1 MKNKFAFFP
10 LFLVTLFAACSSKKS
25 ANKSRFPLPKQAEE
39 SSIYI
44 APCPQIADDF
54 IRGMDAS
61 SVLSVE
67 KSGAKFYG
75 FDGKEQDVF
84 LTLAQG
90 GINYVRFR
98 VWNDPFDENGNGY
111 GGGNN
116 NLDTAIELGKRA
128 TAAGLKTQID
138 FHYSDFWADPKRQHA
153 PKAWQDLDIEKKS
166 AALYEFTKSSLNK
179 LLDAGVDV
187 AMVQVGNEINNGMA
201 GETGF
206 INVAKLLQEGSRAVR
221 EVAKSRKKEIS
232 VALHYTHINLEN
244 YPDEISRIAMALKNF
259 KIDYDIMGLSFYPF
273 WDGTMANMQRVVKMF
288 RDDYQKKVMI
298 AETSYPFTSEDGDGF
313 GNAFAGKE
321 KDLVPGYPATPQGQ
335 ARAVRDVCAFS
346 NEAGAMGVFYWEGT
360 WIPVGKATEDNSAK
374 WEKFG
379 SGWASSYCAK
389 YDPEDGALYYGGGSW
404 DNQAMFDFY
413 GRPLESLK
421 VWRYLRYGTKCQV
434 KIDYIPS
441 VEISCDVGG
450 TVNLPSAIPVI
461 MNDGK
466 TEQLV
471 VSWNQDDVEKIST
484 QKAVVFSVA
493 GKVEDKNISARFE
506 VKSINHAKNPSFEDS
521 DTSMWKIIFRGENPT
536 DFQKKEADAH
546 SGKTAL
552 HFYSEQE
559 MDFEI
564 SQTLEGLE
572 NGIYAV
578 SLFAQGGD
586 VSKNSQMEIF
596 AHSGGKEISEP
607 FMVTTWVD
615 WKNPKITGIKVDDGK
630 LTFGAR
636 IKCNAKGWGTLD
648 DFSVFKIDSY

>member
-1 MKNKFAFFP
+1 MKSKLIFFA
-10 LFLVTLFAACSSKKS
+10 LIAATIFASCSAKESKS
-25 ANKSRFPLPKQAEE
+25 AGKIKFPLPKSAEE
-39 SSIYI
+39 SPIYVE
-44 APCPQIADDF
+44 PCPKIGDDF

-61 SVLSVE
+61 AVLSVE

-75 FDGKEQDVF
+75 FDGKVQDVF

-116 NLDTAIELGKRA
+116 DLATAIELGKRA
-128 TAAGLKTQID
+128 TVAGLKTQID

-166 AALYEFTKSSLNK
+166 AALYEFTKSSLEK

-187 AMVQVGNEINNGMA
+187 AMVQVGNEINNGMS
-201 GETGF
+201 GEKGF

-221 EVAKSRKKEIS
+221 EVAKSRKKEIA
-232 VALHYTHINLEN
+232 VVLHYTHINREN
-244 YPDEISRIAMALKNF
+244 YPDEITRIAMSLKNY
-259 KIDYDIMGLSFYPF
+259 KIDYDIMGLSYYPF
-273 WDGTMANMQRVVKMF
+273 WDGTMVNMQSVVKMF
-288 RDDYQKKVMI
+288 HDDYGKKVMI
-298 AETSYPFTSEDGDGF
+298 AETSYPFTAEDGDGF

-321 KDLVPGYPATPQGQ
+321 KDLVPGYPATVQGQ
-335 ARAVRDVCAFS
+335 ARAVRDVCALS
-346 NEAGAMGVFYWEGT
+346 CEAGAMGVFYWEGT
-360 WIPVGKATEDNSAK
+360 WIPVGKATEDNSPK

-389 YDPEDGALYYGGGSW
+389 YDPEDGGLYYGGGSW

-421 VWRYLRYGTKCQV
+421 VWRYLRYGTKCQS
-434 KIDYIPS
+434 KIDFIPS

-450 TVNLPSAIPVI
+450 AMNLPSAIPAI
-461 MNDGK
+461 MNNGK
-466 TEQLV
+466 TEQFSV
-471 VSWNQDDVEKIST
+471 QWNQDDVEKIST
-484 QKAVVFSVA
+484 QKAAVFLIG
-493 GKVEDKNISARFE
+493 GKVEDKNIFARFE
-506 VKSINHAKNPSFEDS
+506 VKSINHAKNPSFEEA
-521 DTSMWKIIFRGENPT
+521 DTSMWKVISRGENPT

-586 VSKNSQMEIF
+586 VSKDSRMEVF
-596 AHSGGKEISEP
+596 AISGGKEVREE

-615 WKNPKITGIKVDDGK
+615 WKNPKTSGIKVNDGK

-648 DFSVFKIDSY
+648 DFSVFKID

>member
-1 MKNKFAFFP
+1 MKSKLIFFALIAATIFASCSAKESKSAGKTKFP
-10 LFLVTLFAACSSKKS
+10 LLKS
-25 ANKSRFPLPKQAEE
+25 AEE

-44 APCPQIADDF
+44 EPCPKIGDDF
-54 IRGMDAS
+54 ICGMDAS
-61 SVLSVE
+61 AVLSVE

-75 FDGKEQDVF
+75 FDGNEQDVF

-116 NLDTAIELGKRA
+116 DLATAIELGKRA

-166 AALYEFTKSSLNK
+166 AALYEFTKSSLEK

-187 AMVQVGNEINNGMA
+187 AMVQVGNEINNGMS
-201 GETGF
+201 GEKGF

-221 EVAKSRKKEIS
+221 EVAKSRKKEIA
-232 VALHYTHINLEN
+232 VALHYTHINREN
-244 YPDEISRIAMALKNF
+244 YPDEITRIAMSLKNY
-259 KIDYDIMGLSFYPF
+259 KIDYDIMGLSYYPF
-273 WDGTMANMQRVVKMF
+273 WDGTMANMQSVVKMF
-288 RDDYQKKVMI
+288 REEYGKKVMI

-321 KDLVPGYPATPQGQ
+321 KDLVSGYPATVQGQ
-335 ARAVRDVCAFS
+335 ARAVRDVCALS
-346 NEAGAMGVFYWEGT
+346 CEAGAMGVFYWEGT
-360 WIPVGKATEDNSAK
+360 WIPVGKATEDNSPK

-389 YDPEDGALYYGGGSW
+389 YDPEDGGLYYGGGSW

-421 VWRYLRYGTKCQV
+421 VWRYLRYGTKCQI
-434 KIDYIPS
+434 KIDFIPS

-450 TVNLPSAIPVI
+450 AVNLPSAIPVI
-461 MNDGK
+461 MNNGK
-466 TEQLV
+466 TEQFSV
-471 VSWNQDDVEKIST
+471 QWNQDDVKKIST
-484 QKAVVFSVA
+484 QKAAVFSIG
-493 GKVEDKNISARFE
+493 GKVEDKNIFARFE
-506 VKSINHAKNPSFEDS
+506 VKSINHAKNPSFEEA
-521 DTSMWKIIFRGENPT
+521 DTSMWKVTSRGENPT

-586 VSKNSQMEIF
+586 VSKDSRMEVF
-596 AHSGGKEISEP
+596 AISGGKEVREN

-615 WKNPKITGIKVDDGK
+615 WKNPKTSGIKVSDGK

-648 DFSVFKIDSY
+648 DFSVFKID

>member
-1 MKNKFAFFP
+1 MKSKLIFFTLIAATIFAS
-10 LFLVTLFAACSSKKS
+10 CSAKESKS
-25 ANKSRFPLPKQAEE
+25 AGKIKFPLPKSAEE
-39 SSIYI
+39 SSIYVE
-44 APCPQIADDF
+44 PCPKIGDDF

-61 SVLSVE
+61 AVLSVE

-75 FDGKEQDVF
+75 FDGNEQDVF
-84 LTLAQG
+84 LTLAQS

-116 NLDTAIELGKRA
+116 DLATAIELGKRA
-128 TAAGLKTQID
+128 TVAGLKTQID

-166 AALYEFTKSSLNK
+166 AALYEFTKSSLEK

-187 AMVQVGNEINNGMA
+187 AMVQVGNEINNGMS
-201 GETGF
+201 GEKGF

-221 EVAKSRKKEIS
+221 EVAKSRKKEIA
-232 VALHYTHINLEN
+232 VALHYTHINREN
-244 YPDEISRIAMALKNF
+244 YPDEITRIAMSLKNY
-259 KIDYDIMGLSFYPF
+259 KIDYDIMGLSYYPF
-273 WDGTMANMQRVVKMF
+273 WDGTMANMQSVVKMF
-288 RDDYQKKVMI
+288 REEYGKKVMI

-321 KDLVPGYPATPQGQ
+321 KDLVSGYPATVQGQ
-335 ARAVRDVCAFS
+335 ARAVRDVCALS
-346 NEAGAMGVFYWEGT
+346 CEAGAMGVFYWEGT
-360 WIPVGKATEDNSAK
+360 WIPVGKATEDNSPK

-379 SGWASSYCAK
+379 SGWASSFCAK
-389 YDPEDGALYYGGGSW
+389 YDPEDGGLYYGGGSW

-421 VWRYLRYGTKCQV
+421 VWRYLRYGTKCQI
-434 KIDYIPS
+434 KIDFIPS

-450 TVNLPSAIPVI
+450 AVNLPSTIPVI
-461 MNDGK
+461 MNNGK
-466 TEQLV
+466 TEQFSV
-471 VSWNQDDVEKIST
+471 QWNQDDAEKIST
-484 QKAVVFSVA
+484 QKAAVFLIG
-493 GKVEDKNISARFE
+493 GKVEDKNIFARFE
-506 VKSINHAKNPSFEDS
+506 VKSINHAKNPSFEEA
-521 DTSMWKIIFRGENPT
+521 DTSMWKITSRGENPT

-586 VSKNSQMEIF
+586 VSKDSRMEVF
-596 AHSGGKEISEP
+596 AISGGKEVREN

-615 WKNPKITGIKVDDGK
+615 WKNPKTSGIKVSDGK

-648 DFSVFKIDSY
+648 DFSVFKID

>member
-1 MKNKFAFFP
+1 MKSKLIFF
-10 LFLVTLFAACSSKKS
+10 TLIAAMIFSSCSAKKS
-25 ANKSRFPLPKQAEE
+25 KSAGKTKFPLPKSAEE
-39 SSIYI
+39 SSIYVE
-44 APCPQIADDF
+44 PCPKIGDDF

-61 SVLSVE
+61 AVLSVE

-75 FDGKEQDVF
+75 FDGKVQDVF

-116 NLDTAIELGKRA
+116 DLATAIELGKRA

-153 PKAWQDLDIEKKS
+153 SKAWQDLDIEKKS
-166 AALYEFTKSSLNK
+166 AALYEFTKSSLEK

-187 AMVQVGNEINNGMA
+187 AMVQVGNEINNGMS
-201 GETGF
+201 GEKGF

-221 EVAKSRKKEIS
+221 EVAKSRKKEIA
-232 VALHYTHINLEN
+232 VALHYTHINREN
-244 YPDEISRIAMALKNF
+244 YPDEITRIAMSLKNY
-259 KIDYDIMGLSFYPF
+259 KIDYDIMGLSYYPF
-273 WDGTMANMQRVVKMF
+273 WDGTMANMQSVVKMF
-288 RDDYQKKVMI
+288 REEYGKKVMI

-321 KDLVPGYPATPQGQ
+321 KDLVPGYPATVQGQ
-335 ARAVRDVCAFS
+335 VRAVRDVCALS
-346 NEAGAMGVFYWEGT
+346 CEAGAMGVFYWEGT
-360 WIPVGKATEDNSAK
+360 WIPVGKATEDNSPK

-389 YDPEDGALYYGGGSW
+389 YDPEDGGLYYGGGSW

-421 VWRYLRYGTKCQV
+421 VWRYLRYGTKCQI
-434 KIDYIPS
+434 KIDFIPS

-450 TVNLPSAIPVI
+450 AVNLPSAIPAI
-461 MNDGK
+461 MNNGK
-466 TEQLV
+466 TEQFSV
-471 VSWNQDDVEKIST
+471 QWNQDDAEKIST
-484 QKAVVFSVA
+484 QKAAVFSIG
-493 GKVEDKNISARFE
+493 GKVEDKNIFARFE
-506 VKSINHAKNPSFEDS
+506 VKSINHAKNPSFEEA
-521 DTSMWKIIFRGENPT
+521 DTSMWKVISRGENPT

-586 VSKNSQMEIF
+586 VSKDSRMEVF
-596 AHSGGKEISEP
+596 AISGGKEVREN

-615 WKNPKITGIKVDDGK
+615 WKNPKTSGIKVNDGK

-648 DFSVFKIDSY
+648 DFSVFKID

>member
-1 MKNKFAFFP
+1 MKSKLIFFA
-10 LFLVTLFAACSSKKS
+10 LIAATIFASCSAKKS
-25 ANKSRFPLPKQAEE
+25 KSAGKAKFPLPKSAEE
-39 SSIYI
+39 SSIYVE
-44 APCPQIADDF
+44 PCPKIGDDF

-61 SVLSVE
+61 AVLSVE

-75 FDGKEQDVF
+75 FDGNEQDVF
-84 LTLAQG
+84 LTLAQS

-116 NLDTAIELGKRA
+116 DLATAIELGKRA
-128 TAAGLKTQID
+128 TVAGLKTQID

-166 AALYEFTKSSLNK
+166 AALYEFTKSSLEK

-187 AMVQVGNEINNGMA
+187 AMVQVGNEINNGMS
-201 GETGF
+201 GEKGF

-221 EVAKSRKKEIS
+221 EISKSRKKEIA
-232 VALHYTHINLEN
+232 VALHYTHINREN
-244 YPDEISRIAMALKNF
+244 YPDEITRIAMSLKNY
-259 KIDYDIMGLSFYPF
+259 KIDYDIMGLSYYPF
-273 WDGTMANMQRVVKMF
+273 WDGTMANMQSVVKMF
-288 RDDYQKKVMI
+288 REEYGKKVMI

-321 KDLVPGYPATPQGQ
+321 KDLVPGYPATVQGQ
-335 ARAVRDVCAFS
+335 ARAVRDVCALS
-346 NEAGAMGVFYWEGT
+346 CEAGAMGVFYWEGT
-360 WIPVGKATEDNSAK
+360 WIPVGKATEDNSPK

-389 YDPEDGALYYGGGSW
+389 YDPEDGGLYYGGGSW

-421 VWRYLRYGTKCQV
+421 VWRYLRYGTKCQI
-434 KIDYIPS
+434 KIDFIPS

-461 MNDGK
+461 MNNGK
-466 TEQLV
+466 TEQFSV
-471 VSWNQDDVEKIST
+471 QWNQDDVEKIST
-484 QKAVVFSVA
+484 QKAAVFSIG
-493 GKVEDKNISARFE
+493 GKVEDKNIFARFE
-506 VKSINHAKNPSFEDS
+506 VKSINHAKNPSFEEA
-521 DTSMWKIIFRGENPT
+521 DTSMWKVTSRGENPT

-546 SGKTAL
+546 FGKTAL

-586 VSKNSQMEIF
+586 VSKDSRMEVF
-596 AHSGGKEISEP
+596 AISGGKEVREE
-607 FMVTTWVD
+607 FMVTTWID
-615 WKNPKITGIKVDDGK
+615 WKNPKVSGIKVSDGK

-648 DFSVFKIDSY
+648 DFSVFKID

>member
-1 MKNKFAFFP
+1 MKSKLIFFTFIAATIFAS
-10 LFLVTLFAACSSKKS
+10 CSTKESKS
-25 ANKSRFPLPKQAEE
+25 AGKTKFPLPKSAEE
-39 SSIYI
+39 SLIYI
-44 APCPQIADDF
+44 EPCPQIGDDF

-61 SVLSVE
+61 AVLSVE

-75 FDGKEQDVF
+75 FDGNEQDVF

-116 NLDTAIELGKRA
+116 DLATAIELGKRA
-128 TAAGLKTQID
+128 TVAGLKTQID

-166 AALYEFTKSSLNK
+166 AALYEFTKSSLEK

-187 AMVQVGNEINNGMA
+187 AMVQVGNEINNGMS
-201 GETGF
+201 GEKGF

-221 EVAKSRKKEIS
+221 EVAKSRKKEIA
-232 VALHYTHINLEN
+232 VALHYTHINREN
-244 YPDEISRIAMALKNF
+244 YPDEITRIAMSLKNY
-259 KIDYDIMGLSFYPF
+259 KIDYDIMGLSYYPF
-273 WDGTMANMQRVVKMF
+273 WDGTMANMQSVVKMF
-288 RDDYQKKVMI
+288 REEYGKKVMI

-321 KDLVPGYPATPQGQ
+321 KDLVPGYPATVQGQ
-335 ARAVRDVCAFS
+335 ARAVRDVCALS
-346 NEAGAMGVFYWEGT
+346 CEAGAIGVFYWEGT
-360 WIPVGKATEDNSAK
+360 WIPVGKATEDNSPK

-389 YDPEDGALYYGGGSW
+389 YDPEDGGLYYGGGSW

-421 VWRYLRYGTKCQV
+421 VWRYLRYGTKCQI
-434 KIDYIPS
+434 KIDFIPS

-450 TVNLPSAIPVI
+450 AVNLPSTIPVI
-461 MNDGK
+461 MNNGK
-466 TEQLV
+466 TEQFSV
-471 VSWNQDDVEKIST
+471 QWNQDDVKKIST
-484 QKAVVFSVA
+484 QKAAVFSIG
-493 GKVEDKNISARFE
+493 GKVEDKNIFARFE
-506 VKSINHAKNPSFEDS
+506 VKSINHAKNPSFEGAN
-521 DTSMWKIIFRGENPT
+521 TSMWKVISRGENPT

-586 VSKNSQMEIF
+586 VSKDSRMEVF
-596 AHSGGKEISEP
+596 AISGGKEVREN

-615 WKNPKITGIKVDDGK
+615 WKNPKTSGIKVNDEK

-648 DFSVFKIDSY
+648 DFSVFKID

>member
-1 MKNKFAFFP
+1 MKSKLIFFAFIAAMI
-10 LFLVTLFAACSSKKS
+10 FASCSAKESKSTRKT
-25 ANKSRFPLPKQAEE
+25 KFPLPKSAEE
-39 SSIYI
+39 SSIYVE
-44 APCPQIADDF
+44 PCPKIGDDF

-61 SVLSVE
+61 AVLSVE

-75 FDGKEQDVF
+75 FDGNEQDVF
-84 LTLAQG
+84 LTLAQS

-116 NLDTAIELGKRA
+116 DLATAIELGKRA

-166 AALYEFTKSSLNK
+166 AALYEFTKSSLEK

-187 AMVQVGNEINNGMA
+187 AMVQVGNEINNGMS
-201 GETGF
+201 GEKGF

-221 EVAKSRKKEIS
+221 EVAKSRKKEIA
-232 VALHYTHINLEN
+232 VALHYTHINREN
-244 YPDEISRIAMALKNF
+244 YPDEITRIAMSLKNY
-259 KIDYDIMGLSFYPF
+259 KIDYDIMGLSYYPF
-273 WDGTMANMQRVVKMF
+273 WDGTMANMQSVVKMF
-288 RDDYQKKVMI
+288 REEYGKKVMI

-321 KDLVPGYPATPQGQ
+321 KDLVPGYPATVQGQ
-335 ARAVRDVCAFS
+335 ARAVRDVCALS
-346 NEAGAMGVFYWEGT
+346 CEAGAMGVFYWEGT
-360 WIPVGKATEDNSAK
+360 WIPVGKATEDNSPK

-379 SGWASSYCAK
+379 SGWASSFCAK
-389 YDPEDGALYYGGGSW
+389 YDPEDGGLYYGGGSW

-421 VWRYLRYGTKCQV
+421 VWRYLRYGTKCQI
-434 KIDYIPS
+434 KIDFIPS

-450 TVNLPSAIPVI
+450 AVNLPSAIPAI
-461 MNDGK
+461 MNNGK
-466 TEQLV
+466 TEKFSVQ
-471 VSWNQDDVEKIST
+471 WNQDDVEKIST
-484 QKAVVFSVA
+484 QKAAVFLIG
-493 GKVEDKNISARFE
+493 GKVEDKNIFARFE
-506 VKSINHAKNPSFEDS
+506 VKSINHAKNPSFEGAN
-521 DTSMWKIIFRGENPT
+521 TSMWKVISRGENPT

-586 VSKNSQMEIF
+586 VSKDSRMEVF
-596 AHSGGKEISEP
+596 AISGGKEVREN

-615 WKNPKITGIKVDDGK
+615 WKNPKTSGIKVNDGK

-648 DFSVFKIDSY
+648 DFSVFKID

>member
-1 MKNKFAFFP
+1 MKSKLIFFA
-10 LFLVTLFAACSSKKS
+10 LIAAMIFSSCSAKKS
-25 ANKSRFPLPKQAEE
+25 KSAGKTKFPLPKSAEE
-39 SSIYI
+39 SLIYVE
-44 APCPQIADDF
+44 PCPKIGDDF

-61 SVLSVE
+61 AVLSVE

-75 FDGKEQDVF
+75 FDGNERDVF

-116 NLDTAIELGKRA
+116 DLATAIELGKRA

-153 PKAWQDLDIEKKS
+153 PKAWQDLNIEKKS
-166 AALYEFTKSSLNK
+166 AALYEFTKSSLEK

-187 AMVQVGNEINNGMA
+187 AMVQVGNEINNGMS
-201 GETGF
+201 GEKGF

-221 EVAKSRKKEIS
+221 EVAKSRKKEIA
-232 VALHYTHINLEN
+232 VALHYTHINREN
-244 YPDEISRIAMALKNF
+244 YPDEITRIAMSLKNY
-259 KIDYDIMGLSFYPF
+259 KIDYDIMGLSYYPF
-273 WDGTMANMQRVVKMF
+273 WDGTMANMQSVVKMF
-288 RDDYQKKVMI
+288 REEYGKKVMI

-321 KDLVPGYPATPQGQ
+321 KDLVPGYPATVQGQ
-335 ARAVRDVCAFS
+335 ARAVRDVCALS
-346 NEAGAMGVFYWEGT
+346 CEAGAMGVFYWEGT
-360 WIPVGKATEDNSAK
+360 WIPVGKATEDNSPK

-389 YDPEDGALYYGGGSW
+389 YDPEDGGFYYGGGSW

-421 VWRYLRYGTKCQV
+421 VWRYLRYGTKCQI
-434 KIDYIPS
+434 KIDFIPS

-450 TVNLPSAIPVI
+450 AVNLPSAIPAI
-461 MNDGK
+461 MNNGK
-466 TEQLV
+466 TEKFSVQ
-471 VSWNQDDVEKIST
+471 WNQDDVKKIST
-484 QKAVVFSVA
+484 QKAAVFSIG
-493 GKVEDKNISARFE
+493 GKVEDKNIFARFE
-506 VKSINHAKNPSFEDS
+506 VKSINHSKNPSFEEA
-521 DTSMWKIIFRGENPT
+521 DTSMWKVISRGENPT

-546 SGKTAL
+546 SGKMAL

-586 VSKNSQMEIF
+586 VSKDSRMEVF
-596 AHSGGKEISEP
+596 AISGGKEVREN

-615 WKNPKITGIKVDDGK
+615 WKNPKTSGIKVSDGK

-648 DFSVFKIDSY
+648 DFSVFKID

>member
-1 MKNKFAFFP
+1 MKNKFLFF
-10 LFLVTLFAACSSKKS
+10 TLAFAAISTSCSAKKS
-25 ANKSRFPLPKQAEE
+25 MSGSKFPLPKSAEE

-44 APCPQIADDF
+44 EPCPQIGDDF

-61 SVLSVE
+61 AVLSVE

-75 FDGKEQDVF
+75 FDGEEQDVF
-84 LTLAQG
+84 LTLTQG

-111 GGGNN
+111 GGGNC

-128 TAAGLKTQID
+128 TQAGLKTQID

-153 PKAWQDLDIEKKS
+153 PKAWQDFDIEKK
-166 AALYEFTKSSLNK
+166 AASLYEFTKSSLNK

-187 AMVQVGNEINNGMA
+187 TMVQVGNEINNGMS
-201 GETGF
+201 GEKGF

-221 EVAKSRKKEIS
+221 EVSNSRKKKIA
-232 VALHYTHINLEN
+232 VALHYTHINREN
-244 YPDEISRIAMALKNF
+244 YPDEITRIAMSLKNY

-273 WDGTMANMQRVVKMF
+273 WDGTMANMQSVVKMF
-288 RDDYQKKVMI
+288 REDYGKKVMI

-321 KDLVPGYPATPQGQ
+321 KDLVPGYPATVQGQ
-335 ARAVRDVCAFS
+335 ARAVRDVCALS
-346 NEAGAMGVFYWEGT
+346 AEAGAMGIFYWEGT

-379 SGWASSYCAK
+379 SGWASSFCAD
-389 YDPEDGALYYGGGSW
+389 YDPEDGGLYYGGGSW

-421 VWRYLRYGTKCQV
+421 VWRWLRYGTKCQI
-434 KIDYIPS
+434 KIDFIPS

-450 TVNLPSAIPVI
+450 AVNLPSEIPVI

-466 TEQLV
+466 TEQADV
-471 VSWNQDDVEKIST
+471 HWNQEDVKKIST
-484 QKAVVFSVA
+484 QKAAIFSL
-493 GKVEDKNISARFE
+493 GGNVEGKNIFARFE
-506 VKSINHAKNPSFEDS
+506 VKSINHAKNPSFEDA
-521 DTSMWKIIFRGENPT
+521 DTSMWKINSRGENPT

-564 SQTLEGLE
+564 SQTLDGLE
-572 NGIYAV
+572 NGVYIV

-586 VSKNSQMEIF
+586 VSKDSQMEVF
-596 AHSGGKEISEP
+596 AISGGKEIVET

-615 WKNPKITGIKVDDGK
+615 WKNPKTEGIKVNDGK

-648 DFSVFKIDSY
+648 DFSVFKID

>member
-1 MKNKFAFFP
+1 MKSRFIFFA
-10 LFLVTLFAACSSKKS
+10 LASATTFAACSQRKS
-25 ANKSRFPLPKQAEE
+25 ADALRFPLPKSAEE
-39 SSIYI
+39 SSIYV
-44 APCPQIADDF
+44 APCPQIGDDF

-98 VWNDPFDENGNGY
+98 VWNDPFDKDGNGY
-111 GGGNN
+111 GGGNC
-116 NLDTAIELGKRA
+116 NLATAIELGKRA
-128 TAAGLKTQID
+128 TSAGLKTQID

-153 PKAWQDLDIEKKS
+153 PKAWQNLDIEKKA
-166 AALYEFTKSSLNK
+166 AALYEFTKSSLDA

-187 AMVQVGNEINNGMA
+187 AMVQVGNEINNGMS

-206 INVAKLLQEGSRAVR
+206 ANVANLLQEGIRAVR
-221 EVAKSRKKEIS
+221 DVSKSRKTEMA
-232 VALHYTHINLEN
+232 VALHYTHINREQ
-244 YPDEISRIAMALKNF
+244 YPDEISRIAMALKNY

-273 WDGTMANMQRVVKMF
+273 WDGTMANMQSVVKLF
-288 RDDYQKKVMI
+288 REDYGKKVMI
-298 AETSYPFTSEDGDGF
+298 AETSYPFTQEDGDGF

-321 KDLVPGYPATPQGQ
+321 NDLVPGYPATVQGQ
-335 ARAVRDVCAFS
+335 ARAVRDVCALAS
-346 NEAGAMGVFYWEGT
+346 EAGAMGVFYWEGT

-374 WEKFG
+374 WEQFG
-379 SGWASSYCAK
+379 SGWASSYCAD
-389 YDPEDGALYYGGGSW
+389 YDPEDGGLYYGGGSW

-421 VWRYLRYGTKCQV
+421 VWHYLRHGTKCQI
-434 KIDYIPS
+434 KIDFIPS

-450 TVNLPSAIPVI
+450 TVNLPSTIPVI
-461 MNDGK
+461 MNDGR
-466 TEQLV
+466 TEQFSV
-471 VSWNQDDVEKIST
+471 QWNQDDAEKIST
-484 QKAVVFSVA
+484 QKASVFSLA
-493 GKVEDKNISARFE
+493 GKVEDKPILARVE
-506 VKSINHAKNPSFEDS
+506 IKSINHAKNPGFEDA
-521 DTSMWKIIFRGENPT
+521 DTSMWKITCHAQNPT

-546 SGKTAL
+546 SGNTAL

-559 MDFEI
+559 IDFAI

-572 NGIYAV
+572 NGRYAV

-586 VSKNSQMEIF
+586 VSKDSQMELF
-596 AHSGGKEISEP
+596 AISGGEEISEP

-615 WKNPKITGIKVDDGK
+615 WKNPKIARITVSDGK

-636 IKCNAKGWGTLD
+636 VKCNAKGWGTLD
-648 DFSVFKIDSY
+648 DFSVFKID

>member
-1 MKNKFAFFP
+1 MKSKLIFFA
-10 LFLVTLFAACSSKKS
+10 LIAAMIFSSCSAKKS
-25 ANKSRFPLPKQAEE
+25 KSAGKTKFPLPKSAEE

-44 APCPQIADDF
+44 EPCPQIGDDF

-61 SVLSVE
+61 AVLSVE

-116 NLDTAIELGKRA
+116 DLATAIELGKRA

-153 PKAWQDLDIEKKS
+153 PKVWQDLDIEKKS
-166 AALYEFTKSSLNK
+166 AALYEFTKSSLEK

-187 AMVQVGNEINNGMA
+187 AMVQVGNEINNGMS
-201 GETGF
+201 GEKGF
-206 INVAKLLQEGSRAVR
+206 INVARLLQEGSRAVR
-221 EVAKSRKKEIS
+221 EVAKSRKKEIA
-232 VALHYTHINLEN
+232 VALHYTHINREN
-244 YPDEISRIAMALKNF
+244 YPDEITRIAMSLKNY
-259 KIDYDIMGLSFYPF
+259 KIDYDIMGLSYYPF
-273 WDGTMANMQRVVKMF
+273 WDGTMANMQSVVKMF
-288 RDDYQKKVMI
+288 REEYGKKVMI

-321 KDLVPGYPATPQGQ
+321 KDLVSGYPATVQGQ
-335 ARAVRDVCAFS
+335 ARAVRDVCALS
-346 NEAGAMGVFYWEGT
+346 CEAGAIGVFYWEGT
-360 WIPVGKATEDNSAK
+360 WIPVGKATEDNSPK

-389 YDPEDGALYYGGGSW
+389 YDPEDGGLYYGGGSW

-421 VWRYLRYGTKCQV
+421 VWRYLRYGTKCQI
-434 KIDYIPS
+434 KIDFIPS

-450 TVNLPSAIPVI
+450 AVNLPSTIPVI
-461 MNDGK
+461 MNNGK
-466 TEQLV
+466 TEQFSV
-471 VSWNQDDVEKIST
+471 QWNQDDVKKIST
-484 QKAVVFSVA
+484 QKAAVFSIG
-493 GKVEDKNISARFE
+493 GKVEDKNIFARFE
-506 VKSINHAKNPSFEDS
+506 VKSINHSKNPSFEEA
-521 DTSMWKIIFRGENPT
+521 DTSMWKVISRGENPT

-586 VSKNSQMEIF
+586 VSKDSRMEVF
-596 AHSGGKEISEP
+596 AISGGKEVRKN

-615 WKNPKITGIKVDDGK
+615 WKNPKTSGIKVSDGK
-630 LTFGAR
+630 LSFGAR

-648 DFSVFKIDSY
+648 DFSVFKID